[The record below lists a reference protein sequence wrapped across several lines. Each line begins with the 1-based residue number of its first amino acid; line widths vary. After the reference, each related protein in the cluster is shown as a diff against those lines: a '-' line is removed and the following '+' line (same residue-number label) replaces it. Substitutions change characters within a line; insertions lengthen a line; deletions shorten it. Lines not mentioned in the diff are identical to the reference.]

1 MKVPAAALT
10 VRSSNVPRAEGTFS
24 RQSIS
29 SGQLRASQNVF
40 NTNRPQRRTLS
51 SALFYTESS
60 NTAAPTRTKEHVS
73 GTRWVQMLLERD
85 LGKPDLIPGRSDK
98 LKNEF
103 SKGRAEI
110 LRYFHL
116 ILTWKSG
123 QTKKVC
129 SQGWKGNRI
138 RDAVQ
143 EVEKYFFF
151 IHWERSCLGIYLKFR
166 AERTPHGPF

>member
-1 MKVPAAALT
+1 MSLHCQQLLKSKLMYMLCPNVSTRRVQLTTEYCAPPALVKTAKAAQLCYVKVPAAALT

-40 NTNRPQRRTLS
+40 NTNRPQTRTLS

-116 ILTWKSG
+116 ILT
-123 QTKKVC
+123 
-129 SQGWKGNRI
+129 
-138 RDAVQ
+138 
-143 EVEKYFFF
+143 
-151 IHWERSCLGIYLKFR
+151 
-166 AERTPHGPF
+166 